1 MKTPK
6 VRKSK
11 VADWRFLATVVLVML
26 VVSGA
31 IFFSAVRMQPP
42 RPISAFMRRS

>member
-1 MKTPK
+1 MKTRK

-26 VVSGA
+26 AVSGGIIYYA
-31 IFFSAVRMQPP
+31 ARMQPP
-42 RPISAFMRRS
+42 PTPGVRGQ